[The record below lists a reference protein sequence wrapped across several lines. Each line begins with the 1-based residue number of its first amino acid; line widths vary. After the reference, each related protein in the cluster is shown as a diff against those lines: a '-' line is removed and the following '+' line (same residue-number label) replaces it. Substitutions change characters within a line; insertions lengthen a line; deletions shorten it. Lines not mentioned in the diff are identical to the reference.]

1 MTSELHDELFDD
13 FLLEAAERLE
23 RLEAVILDL
32 EDGVPDPQRLD
43 EVRRELH
50 TLKGN
55 SGLMGLADLQ
65 GLAHELEDAVDRLAG
80 GGAPAAA
87 LLAGLDRFRELL
99 RAVSVGKAGGD
110 AETASGGAD
119 GLRVPFDAVEALVEQ
134 LAQVVIRRNRLED
147 ALARIAAARGGLAAG
162 GEGPA
167 LHGVAWSSVHAAYEP
182 LARDLDRLQGQV
194 LDLRMIPLAR
204 LFRGLRRIVHDEAA
218 RVGKE
223 VRFLARGGDTP
234 LDKALLE
241 VASETLGHLVRNAVI
256 HGIEGAKERVGRG
269 KPGPG
274 TVSVVARSVSGEV
287 HIEVT
292 DDGGGVDAPTL
303 RRRARAAGLL
313 AAGDDTASEDLAEL
327 LFLPGVSRLG
337 EADLGAGR
345 GMGLASVRETV
356 TRFNG
361 RIDVWS
367 TAGQGSGFRLRLP
380 LSVSV
385 ARALLVS
392 VDGEE
397 YALSLASVLASRRL
411 DPGESHRVDGAA
423 VLPWRDGLLPLVD
436 LGLFFGTA
444 ERPREEGAV
453 VVVESEGRRRGLV
466 VDHLL
471 GLRSLVVRGLEGVG
485 RPSGLAGSTIL
496 GDGRVVLILDGPDL
510 AAASPL
516 LGAA

>member
-1 MTSELHDELFDD
+1 MTSDLHDELFED
-13 FLLEAAERLE
+13 FLLESAERLE
-23 RLEAVILDL
+23 RLEATLLDL
-32 EDGVPDPQRLD
+32 EQGALDGDRLE

-65 GLAHELEDAVDRLAG
+65 GLAHELEDVVTGLAG
-80 GGAPAAA
+80 GEASVSD
-87 LLAGLDRFRELL
+87 LLSGLDRFRDLL
-99 RAVSVGKAGGD
+99 RAVAVGKGGGD
-110 AETASGGAD
+110 TEAASGGAD

-147 ALARIAAARGGLAAG
+147 ALTRSEGGGAAA
-162 GEGPA
+162 PA
-167 LHGVAWSSVHAAYEP
+167 IAVRAAYDS
-182 LARDLDRLQGQV
+182 LARDLDHLQSQV

-204 LFRGLRRIVHDEAA
+204 LFRGLRRIAHDEAD
-218 RVGKE
+218 RLGKQ
-223 VRFLARGGDTP
+223 VRFLASGGDTP

-241 VASETLGHLVRNAVI
+241 VASETLGHLVRNSVI
-256 HGIEGAKERVGRG
+256 HGIEPAEERAGSGKAQAGA
-269 KPGPG
+269 
-274 TVSVVARSVSGEV
+274 VSVLARGVSGEV

-292 DDGGGVDAPTL
+292 DDGGGVDVETL
-303 RRRARAAGLL
+303 RRRAHEGGKIAA
-313 AAGDDTASEDLAEL
+313 DDPRGEDLAEL
-327 LFLPGVSRLG
+327 LFLPGVSRL
-337 EADLGAGR
+337 EHAVLGAGR

-356 TRFNG
+356 RRFNG

-367 TAGQGSGFRLRLP
+367 TPGQGTGFRLRLP
-380 LSVSV
+380 LSVSI

-397 YALSLASVLASRRL
+397 YALSIASVLASRRL

-423 VLPWRDGLLPLVD
+423 VLPWRDALLPLVD
-436 LGLFFGTA
+436 LGVFFGTS
-444 ERPREEGAV
+444 ERARDAGAV

-466 VDHLL
+466 VDQLL
-471 GLRSLVVRGLEGVG
+471 GLKSLVVRGLDGVG
-485 RPSGLAGSTIL
+485 RPPGLAGSTIL

-516 LGAA
+516 LGAG